1 MYDGRSKKYDK
12 TKSGVLRLLFL
23 KKMLFV
29 RNTFYIFAA

>member
-23 KKMLFV
+23 EKMLFV
-29 RNTFYIFAA
+29 RNTLFIFAA